1 MNIKCIFVQSLAAQC
16 ALLTWRRR
24 YTCQR
29 FKVRFLSCLLFPFF
43 FPFTF
48 LEKVRRRS
56 IYKRKFRLLK
66 NQKKKKKILRK
77 HFEFRYNNN
86 IIDSIV
92 YRLPSTV
99 YSLTFIV
106 YHLISIVCVLVNAD
120 GSKFS
125 VAKNKLH
132 REFQKTSVVK
142 IIKRVTCEK
151 PECLST

>member
-66 NQKKKKKILRK
+66 NQKKKKKRLRK

-92 YRLPSTV
+92 YRLPSSVHRLQSNV
-99 YSLTFIV
+99 Y
-106 YHLISIVCVLVNAD
+106 
-120 GSKFS
+120 
-125 VAKNKLH
+125 
-132 REFQKTSVVK
+132 
-142 IIKRVTCEK
+142 
-151 PECLST
+151 CLSSNFYRLCFSKCRWE